1 MTLNH
6 SSRGVPVGFFDRKEP
21 IMADENTQTAP
32 VAGAQENNATQEN
45 KGFTYYFSDPDSA
58 NAEMHH
64 LAIPLSFELPELPWH
79 WHTEKPDESL
89 KDPIWDVKTNGWVE
103 NSKDGQAAILQEA
116 TQAIDALKAKGEE
129 LDQANDKV
137 DQALKDMQ
145 EVQAQSSK
153 QNLALMKSFTE
164 QTQNTNQILG
174 AMQKTLAMV
183 TKAVGTKAD
192 SATPASPTTDTK
204 PVDQATDKQ

>member
-1 MTLNH
+1 
-6 SSRGVPVGFFDRKEP
+6 
-21 IMADENTQTAP
+21 
-32 VAGAQENNATQEN
+32 
-45 KGFTYYFSDPDSA
+45 
-58 NAEMHH
+58 
-64 LAIPLSFELPELPWH
+64 LPWH
-79 WHTEKPDESL
+79 WHIEKPDDSL
-89 KDPIWDVKTNGWVE
+89 KDPVWDLKVNGWVE

-116 TQAIDALKAKGEE
+116 TKKLEELDKKSAE

-137 DQALKDMQ
+137 DQAIKSMQ

-183 TKAVGTKAD
+183 TK
-192 SATPASPTTDTK
+192 
-204 PVDQATDKQ
+204 

>member
-1 MTLNH
+1 
-6 SSRGVPVGFFDRKEP
+6 
-21 IMADENTQTAP
+21 MADENTQVAP
-32 VAGAQENNATQEN
+32 VAGVENNATQEN

-64 LAIPLSFELPELPWH
+64 LVIPLAFELPELPWH

-137 DQALKDMQ
+137 DQALKAMQ
-145 EVQAQSSK
+145 QVQAQSSQ
-153 QNLALMKSFTE
+153 QNVALMKSFTE
-164 QTQNTNQILG
+164 QTQNTNKML
-174 AMQKTLAMV
+174 ATMQQTLAMV
-183 TKAVGTKAD
+183 VKANQQ
-192 SATPASPTTDTK
+192 ATPKAPAADATVQ
-204 PVDQATDKQ
+204 PEQPTDKQENGGN

>member
-1 MTLNH
+1 
-6 SSRGVPVGFFDRKEP
+6 
-21 IMADENTQTAP
+21 MADETQATP
-32 VAGAQENNATQEN
+32 VAGAENATQVES
-45 KGFTYYFSDPDSA
+45 KATKLYVYYYSNPDGA
-58 NAEMHH
+58 
-64 LAIPLSFELPELPWH
+64 
-79 WHTEKPDESL
+79 
-89 KDPIWDVKTNGWVE
+89 
-103 NSKDGQAAILQEA
+103 SKDERCHEIFTEVPFDVVPWRMHKEAPDASMVDPVWDDRLNNGLGAWKENAGDAQGQILAEA
-116 TQAIDALKAKGEE
+116 QAKIKELDEKGKQ

-137 DQALKDMQ
+137 DQAVKAMQ

-174 AMQKTLAMV
+174 AMQKTFAMV
-183 TKAVGTKAD
+183 TKAVGAKAD

>member
-1 MTLNH
+1 
-6 SSRGVPVGFFDRKEP
+6 
-21 IMADENTQTAP
+21 MADENTQVAP
-32 VAGAQENNATQEN
+32 VAGVENNATQEN

-64 LAIPLSFELPELPWH
+64 LVIPLAFELPELPWH

-137 DQALKDMQ
+137 DQSLKDMQ

-183 TKAVGTKAD
+183 TKAVGAKAD

>member
-1 MTLNH
+1 
-6 SSRGVPVGFFDRKEP
+6 
-21 IMADENTQTAP
+21 MADETQNAP
-32 VAGAQENNATQEN
+32 VAGAQENNATQEQPT
-45 KGFTYYFSDPDSA
+45 KVAPFIYYYSDPDE
-58 NAEMHH
+58 AETLLHH
-64 LAIPLSFELPELPWH
+64 LPIPSFIDLSQQIAAGKLWH
-79 WHTEKPDESL
+79 IYNISAPSKDME
-89 KDPIWDVKTNGWVE
+89 DPIVDVRTNSWVE
-103 NSKDGQAAILQEA
+103 NSKNAQTKVLAET

-183 TKAVGTKAD
+183 TKAVGAKAD

>member
-1 MTLNH
+1 
-6 SSRGVPVGFFDRKEP
+6 
-21 IMADENTQTAP
+21 MADENTQVAP
-32 VAGAQENNATQEN
+32 VAGAEENATQEN

-64 LAIPLSFELPELPWH
+64 VVITLPYELPELPWH
-79 WHTEKPDESL
+79 WHIEKPDDSL
-89 KDPIWDVKTNGWVE
+89 KDPVWDLKVNGWVE

-116 TQAIDALKAKGEE
+116 TKKLEELDKKSAE

-137 DQALKDMQ
+137 DQAIKSMQ

-183 TKAVGTKAD
+183 TKAVGANANN
-192 SATPASPTTDTK
+192 ATPANPTTDTK
-204 PVDQATDKQ
+204 PADQATDKQ

>member
-1 MTLNH
+1 
-6 SSRGVPVGFFDRKEP
+6 
-21 IMADENTQTAP
+21 MADENTQVAP
-32 VAGAQENNATQEN
+32 VAGVENNATQEN

-64 LAIPLSFELPELPWH
+64 LVIPLAFELPELPWH

-137 DQALKDMQ
+137 DQALKAMQ
-145 EVQAQSSK
+145 QVQAQSSQ
-153 QNLALMKSFTE
+153 QNVALMKSFTE
-164 QTQNTNQILG
+164 QTQNTNKML
-174 AMQKTLAMV
+174 ATMQQTLAMV
-183 TKAVGTKAD
+183 VKANQQ
-192 SATPASPTTDTK
+192 ATPKAPAADATAQPAQPTETTN
-204 PVDQATDKQ
+204 DKQENGGN

>member
-1 MTLNH
+1 
-6 SSRGVPVGFFDRKEP
+6 
-21 IMADENTQTAP
+21 MADENTQTAP
-32 VAGAQENNATQEN
+32 VAGAENNATQEN

-64 LAIPLSFELPELPWH
+64 LVIPLAFELPELPWH

-137 DQALKDMQ
+137 DQAVKAMQ
-145 EVQAQSSK
+145 QVQAQSSQ
-153 QNLALMKSFTE
+153 QNVALMKSFTE
-164 QTQNTNQILG
+164 QTQNTNKMLA
-174 AMQKTLAMV
+174 AMQQTLAMV
-183 TKAVGTKAD
+183 VKANQQ
-192 SATPASPTTDTK
+192 ATPKAPAADATVQ
-204 PVDQATDKQ
+204 PEQPTDKQENGGN

>member
-1 MTLNH
+1 
-6 SSRGVPVGFFDRKEP
+6 
-21 IMADENTQTAP
+21 MADENTQVAP

-64 LAIPLSFELPELPWH
+64 VVIPLPYELPELPWH

-89 KDPIWDVKTNGWVE
+89 KDPVWNLKTNGWVE
-103 NSKDGQAAILQEA
+103 NSKDGQAVILQET
-116 TQAIDALKAKGEE
+116 TQKLAE
-129 LDQANDKV
+129 LDKKSAELDKANDKV
-137 DQALKDMQ
+137 DQALRDMQ
-145 EVQAQSSK
+145 GVQAQSSK

-183 TKAVGTKAD
+183 TKAVGANANN
-192 SATPASPTTDTK
+192 ATPANPTTDTK
-204 PVDQATDKQ
+204 PADQATDKQ

>member
-1 MTLNH
+1 
-6 SSRGVPVGFFDRKEP
+6 
-21 IMADENTQTAP
+21 MADETQNAP
-32 VAGAQENNATQEN
+32 VTGVETATQEQPTKLYVYYYSN
-45 KGFTYYFSDPDSA
+45 PDGATKDERCHEIFTEVPFDVVPWRMHKEAPAEGMVDPV
-58 NAEMHH
+58 
-64 LAIPLSFELPELPWH
+64 
-79 WHTEKPDESL
+79 
-89 KDPIWDVKTNGWVE
+89 WDDKLNSGLGAWKE
-103 NSKDGQAAILQEA
+103 NSGTAQGQILAEA
-116 TQAIDALKAKGEE
+116 QAKIKELDEKGKQ

>member
-1 MTLNH
+1 
-6 SSRGVPVGFFDRKEP
+6 
-21 IMADENTQTAP
+21 MADENTQVAP
-32 VAGAQENNATQEN
+32 VAGVENNATQEN

-64 LAIPLSFELPELPWH
+64 LVIPLAFELPELPWH

-116 TQAIDALKAKGEE
+116 TQAIDALKAKGEQ

-137 DQALKDMQ
+137 DQAVKAMQ
-145 EVQAQSSK
+145 QVQAQSSQ
-153 QNLALMKSFTE
+153 QNVALMKSFTE
-164 QTQNTNQILG
+164 QTQNTNKMLA
-174 AMQKTLAMV
+174 AMQQTLAMV
-183 TKAVGTKAD
+183 VKANQQ
-192 SATPASPTTDTK
+192 ATPKAPAADATVQ
-204 PVDQATDKQ
+204 PEQPTDKQENGGN

>member
-1 MTLNH
+1 
-6 SSRGVPVGFFDRKEP
+6 
-21 IMADENTQTAP
+21 MADENTQVAP
-32 VAGAQENNATQEN
+32 VAGVENNATQEN

-64 LAIPLSFELPELPWH
+64 LVIPLAFELPELPWH

-137 DQALKDMQ
+137 DQAVKAMQ
-145 EVQAQSSK
+145 QVQAQSSQ
-153 QNLALMKSFTE
+153 QNVALMKSFTE
-164 QTQNTNQILG
+164 QTQNTNKMLA
-174 AMQKTLAMV
+174 AMQQTLAMV
-183 TKAVGTKAD
+183 VKANQQ
-192 SATPASPTTDTK
+192 ATPKAPAADATVQ
-204 PVDQATDKQ
+204 PEQPTDKQENGGN

>member
-1 MTLNH
+1 
-6 SSRGVPVGFFDRKEP
+6 
-21 IMADENTQTAP
+21 MADENTQVAP
-32 VAGAQENNATQEN
+32 VAGVENNATQEN

-64 LAIPLSFELPELPWH
+64 LVIPLAFELPELPWH

-89 KDPIWDVKTNGWVE
+89 KDPIWDLKTNGWVE

-116 TQAIDALKAKGEE
+116 TQKIEELDKKSAK

-137 DQALKDMQ
+137 DQAIKSMQ

-183 TKAVGTKAD
+183 TKAVGAN
-192 SATPASPTTDTK
+192 ATPATDTK
-204 PVDQATDKQ
+204 PADQATDKQ

>member
-1 MTLNH
+1 
-6 SSRGVPVGFFDRKEP
+6 
-21 IMADENTQTAP
+21 MADENTQVAP
-32 VAGAQENNATQEN
+32 VAGAEENATQEN
-45 KGFTYYFSDPDSA
+45 KGFTYYFSDPDSV

-64 LAIPLSFELPELPWH
+64 VVITLPYELPELPWH
-79 WHTEKPDESL
+79 WHIEKPDDSL
-89 KDPIWDVKTNGWVE
+89 KDPVWDLKVNGWVE
-103 NSKDGQAAILQEA
+103 NSKDGQATILQEA
-116 TQAIDALKAKGEE
+116 TKKLEELDKKSDE

-137 DQALKDMQ
+137 DQAIKSMQ

-183 TKAVGTKAD
+183 TKAVGANANN
-192 SATPASPTTDTK
+192 ATPANPTTDTK
-204 PVDQATDKQ
+204 PADQATDKQ

>member
-1 MTLNH
+1 
-6 SSRGVPVGFFDRKEP
+6 
-21 IMADENTQTAP
+21 MADENTQVAP
-32 VAGAQENNATQEN
+32 VAGVENNATQEN

-64 LAIPLSFELPELPWH
+64 LVIPLAFELPELPWH

-129 LDQANDKV
+129 LDQANIKA
-137 DQALKDMQ
+137 DQAIKTVQ
-145 EVQAQSSK
+145 EVQKANTQQS
-153 QNLALMKSFTE
+153 LALTQGLQNMAKSQE
-164 QTQNTNQILG
+164 QTNKVMASMQQIL
-174 AMQKTLAMV
+174 LSL
-183 TKAVGTKAD
+183 KAGQDK
-192 SATPASPTTDTK
+192 ATPVAPTN
-204 PVDQATDKQ
+204 DQAQDKNENGGN

>member
-1 MTLNH
+1 
-6 SSRGVPVGFFDRKEP
+6 
-21 IMADENTQTAP
+21 MADETQNAP
-32 VAGAQENNATQEN
+32 VAGVENNATQEN

-64 LAIPLSFELPELPWH
+64 LVIPLAFELPELPWH

-183 TKAVGTKAD
+183 VKV
-192 SATPASPTTDTK
+192 SQQATPKAPAADATAQPAQPTETTN
-204 PVDQATDKQ
+204 DKQENGGN

>member
-1 MTLNH
+1 M
-6 SSRGVPVGFFDRKEP
+6 
-21 IMADENTQTAP
+21 
-32 VAGAQENNATQEN
+32 
-45 KGFTYYFSDPDSA
+45 
-58 NAEMHH
+58 
-64 LAIPLSFELPELPWH
+64 
-79 WHTEKPDESL
+79 
-89 KDPIWDVKTNGWVE
+89 
-103 NSKDGQAAILQEA
+103 
-116 TQAIDALKAKGEE
+116 KAKGEE

>member
-1 MTLNH
+1 
-6 SSRGVPVGFFDRKEP
+6 
-21 IMADENTQTAP
+21 MADENTQVAP
-32 VAGAQENNATQEN
+32 VAGVENNATQEN

-64 LAIPLSFELPELPWH
+64 LVIPLAFELPELPWH

-137 DQALKDMQ
+137 DQSLKDMQ

-183 TKAVGTKAD
+183 TKAVGAN
-192 SATPASPTTDTK
+192 ATPATDTK
-204 PVDQATDKQ
+204 PADQATDKQ